1 MTRVNILL
9 LLAVLASAFYLVRT
23 QYESRRL
30 TTDFDRARSEALKL
44 DVEHDQ
50 LDAERRSQ
58 AAPLRVEKIAREQL
72 NMRTITPAITQYL
85 GPAKGA
91 GNGADNGSGNGAG
104 KAADAGAAKAGGA
117 SSDAATAQ
125 ERRP

>member
-1 MTRVNILL
+1 LTRVNILL

-30 TTDFDRARSEALKL
+30 TTDYDRARSEALKL

-72 NMRTITPAITQYL
+72 NMRSITPAITQYH
-85 GPAKGA
+85 
-91 GNGADNGSGNGAG
+91 GST
-104 KAADAGAAKAGGA
+104 GGA
-117 SSDAATAQ
+117 SKSSAPAEGESGQ

>member
-9 LLAVLASAFYLVRT
+9 LLAVLATAFYLVRT

-30 TTDFDRARSEALKL
+30 TTDVDRARSEAIRL

-50 LDAERRSQ
+50 LDAERRAQ

-85 GPAKGA
+85 GPAK
-91 GNGADNGSGNGAG
+91 
-104 KAADAGAAKAGGA
+104 AAAHDAPN
-117 SSDAATAQ
+117 DAASTQ

>member
-30 TTDFDRARSEALKL
+30 TTDHDRARSEALKL

-85 GPAKGA
+85 GPVKSV
-91 GNGADNGSGNGAG
+91 DT
-104 KAADAGAAKAGGA
+104 GAANEAPA
-117 SSDAATAQ
+117 SSATTQ

>member
-1 MTRVNILL
+1 VTRVNILL
-9 LLAVLASAFYLVRT
+9 LMAVLATAFYLVRT

-30 TTDFDRARSEALKL
+30 TTEFDRARSDALKL

-50 LDAERRSQ
+50 LDAERRAQ

-72 NMRTITPAITQYL
+72 QMRTITPAITHYM
-85 GPAKGA
+85 GPAA
-91 GNGADNGSGNGAG
+91 GSATAPAPETVGEPAAG
-104 KAADAGAAKAGGA
+104 K
-117 SSDAATAQ
+117 

>member
-9 LLAVLASAFYLVRT
+9 LMAVLATAFYLVRT

-30 TTDFDRARSEALKL
+30 TTEFDRARSDALKL

-50 LDAERRSQ
+50 LDAERRAQ

-72 NMRTITPAITQYL
+72 QMRTITPAITHYM
-85 GPAKGA
+85 GPAAGQAAGA
-91 GNGADNGSGNGAG
+91 TPESAGEPAAG
-104 KAADAGAAKAGGA
+104 K
-117 SSDAATAQ
+117 

>member
-30 TTDFDRARSEALKL
+30 TTDYDRARSESLKL

-85 GPAKGA
+85 GPA
-91 GNGADNGSGNGAG
+91 S
-104 KAADAGAAKAGGA
+104 GAAKSSA
-117 SSDAATAQ
+117 SASPEVASPQ

>member
-9 LLAVLASAFYLVRT
+9 LLVVLASAFYLVRT

-30 TTDFDRARSEALKL
+30 TTDYDRARSEALKL

-85 GPAKGA
+85 GPATGP
-91 GNGADNGSGNGAG
+91 G
-104 KAADAGAAKAGGA
+104 KAVAPA
-117 SSDAATAQ
+117 SSETASAQ

>member
-30 TTDFDRARSEALKL
+30 TTDYDRARSEALKL

-50 LDAERRSQ
+50 LDAERRAQ

-85 GPAKGA
+85 GPAKSA
-91 GNGADNGSGNGAG
+91 SNGADAG
-104 KAADAGAAKAGGA
+104 TAKSTSV
-117 SSDAATAQ
+117 SSEAATAQ
-125 ERRP
+125 EHRP

>member
-9 LLAVLASAFYLVRT
+9 LLAVLATAFYLVRT

-30 TTDFDRARSEALKL
+30 TTDVDRARSEAIRL
-44 DVEHDQ
+44 DLEHDQ
-50 LDAERRSQ
+50 LDAERRAQ

-72 NMRTITPAITQYL
+72 NMRTISPAITQDL
-85 GPAKGA
+85 GPAK
-91 GNGADNGSGNGAG
+91 
-104 KAADAGAAKAGGA
+104 AAAHDA
-117 SSDAATAQ
+117 SNDATSTQ

>member
-9 LLAVLASAFYLVRT
+9 LMAVLATAFYLVRT

-30 TTDFDRARSEALKL
+30 TTEFDRARSEALKL

-50 LDAERRSQ
+50 LDAERRAQ

-72 NMRTITPAITQYL
+72 HMRTITPAITYYM
-85 GPAKGA
+85 GPAGPVV
-91 GNGADNGSGNGAG
+91 GNPAP
-104 KAADAGAAKAGGA
+104 AAEPEA
-117 SSDAATAQ
+117 SK

>member
-1 MTRVNILL
+1 MTRVNLL
-9 LLAVLASAFYLVRT
+9 LLMAVLASAFYLVRT

-30 TTDFDRARSEALKL
+30 TTEHDRARSEALKL

-50 LDAERRSQ
+50 LDAERRAQ

-72 NMRTITPAITQYL
+72 HMRSITPAITQYL
-85 GPAKGA
+85 GPAGA
-91 GNGADNGSGNGAG
+91 AG
-104 KAADAGAAKAGGA
+104 KSSSAAAADAAQ
-117 SSDAATAQ
+117 AQ

>member
-30 TTDFDRARSEALKL
+30 TTEYDRARSEALKL

-50 LDAERRSQ
+50 LDAERRAQ

-72 NMRTITPAITQYL
+72 HMRTITPAITQYL
-85 GPAKGA
+85 GPAPGL
-91 GNGADNGSGNGAG
+91 S
-104 KAADAGAAKAGGA
+104 AGGGPGKN
-117 SSDAATAQ
+117 AAPAVSEVTAGQ

>member
-30 TTDFDRARSEALKL
+30 TTDYDRARSEALKL

-91 GNGADNGSGNGAG
+91 GNGAD
-104 KAADAGAAKAGGA
+104 AGASKPVAA
-117 SSDAATAQ
+117 SPEAASVQ

>member
-9 LLAVLASAFYLVRT
+9 LMAVLASAFYLVRT

-30 TTDFDRARSEALKL
+30 TTEHDRARSEALKL

-50 LDAERRSQ
+50 LDAERRAQ

-72 NMRTITPAITQYL
+72 HMRSITPAITQYL
-85 GPAKGA
+85 GPAGA
-91 GNGADNGSGNGAG
+91 AG
-104 KAADAGAAKAGGA
+104 KSTAGTAAD
-117 SSDAATAQ
+117 TAQSQ

>member
-23 QYESRRL
+23 QYDSRRL
-30 TTDFDRARSEALKL
+30 TTDYDRARSDALKL

-50 LDAERRSQ
+50 LDAERRAQ

-72 NMRTITPAITQYL
+72 HMRTITPAITQYL
-85 GPAKGA
+85 GTSANAGTPNAGSANASSTNAGATTTPA
-91 GNGADNGSGNGAG
+91 GNV
-104 KAADAGAAKAGGA
+104 A
-117 SSDAATAQ
+117 SEAPATQ

>member
-1 MTRVNILL
+1 MTRVNVLL

-23 QYESRRL
+23 QYDSRRL
-30 TTDFDRARSEALKL
+30 TTEYDRARSDALKL

-85 GPAKGA
+85 GPAKSA
-91 GNGADNGSGNGAG
+91 GQAE
-104 KAADAGAAKAGGA
+104 AGAAK
-117 SSDAATAQ
+117 SAATPVTETALAQ

>member
-30 TTDFDRARSEALKL
+30 TTDYDRARSEALKL

-85 GPAKGA
+85 GPAK
-91 GNGADNGSGNGAG
+91 S
-104 KAADAGAAKAGGA
+104 A
-117 SSDAATAQ
+117 SSSAVEGGSSSASVSNEVTTAQ

>member
-9 LLAVLASAFYLVRT
+9 LLAVLATAFSLVRT

-30 TTDFDRARSEALKL
+30 TTDVDRARSEAIRL
-44 DVEHDQ
+44 DLEHDQ
-50 LDAERRSQ
+50 LDAERRAQ

-85 GPAKGA
+85 GPAK
-91 GNGADNGSGNGAG
+91 
-104 KAADAGAAKAGGA
+104 AAAHDA
-117 SSDAATAQ
+117 SNDAASTQ

>member
-30 TTDFDRARSEALKL
+30 TTDHDRARSEALKL

-72 NMRTITPAITQYL
+72 NMRTITPAITQYI
-85 GPAKGA
+85 GPVKGV
-91 GNGADNGSGNGAG
+91 GT
-104 KAADAGAAKAGGA
+104 GAANEAPA
-117 SSDAATAQ
+117 SSATTP

>member
-9 LLAVLASAFYLVRT
+9 LLAVLATAFYLVRT

-30 TTDFDRARSEALKL
+30 TTDVDRARSEAIRL
-44 DVEHDQ
+44 DLEHDQ
-50 LDAERRSQ
+50 LDAERRAQ

-72 NMRTITPAITQYL
+72 NMRTISPAITQYL
-85 GPAKGA
+85 GPAK
-91 GNGADNGSGNGAG
+91 
-104 KAADAGAAKAGGA
+104 AAAHDA
-117 SSDAATAQ
+117 SNDAALTQ

>member
-91 GNGADNGSGNGAG
+91 GNGADNGSG
-104 KAADAGAAKAGGA
+104 KAADAGAAKASGA
-117 SSDAATAQ
+117 SSDAATAR

>member
-30 TTDFDRARSEALKL
+30 TTDYDRARSESLKL

-72 NMRTITPAITQYL
+72 NMRTITPAITHYL

-91 GNGADNGSGNGAG
+91 SNGAGNGAADGV
-104 KAADAGAAKAGGA
+104 DAGAAKAAAA
-117 SSDAATAQ
+117 SSDATPGQ

>member
-9 LLAVLASAFYLVRT
+9 LLAVLATAFYLVRT

-30 TTDFDRARSEALKL
+30 TTDVDRARSEAIRL
-44 DVEHDQ
+44 DLEHDQ
-50 LDAERRSQ
+50 LDAERRAQ

-85 GPAKGA
+85 GPAK
-91 GNGADNGSGNGAG
+91 
-104 KAADAGAAKAGGA
+104 AAVHDA
-117 SSDAATAQ
+117 SNDAASTQ

>member
-30 TTDFDRARSEALKL
+30 PTDYDRARSEALKL

-85 GPAKGA
+85 GPA
-91 GNGADNGSGNGAG
+91 S
-104 KAADAGAAKAGGA
+104 GAAK
-117 SSDAATAQ
+117 SSATASPEAAASQ